1 MLFFTNFSEPI
12 AQLSDVKDSNPFQGN
27 LPLQYG
33 TYLQTLILA
42 KGLHWGNR
50 PNLNLNLKLLRTFR
64 TSIPAIVFI
73 SNWYTHKK
81 NKSWVSYHGLKA
93 IYVAYTH
100 MPEGGSTY
108 RVPPLGSYPSKQVCM
123 CPYPSVHKSI
133 AKIFNISSF
142 YFNVLIR
149 LPGLFKTKSL
159 SFMFA
164 YLVIFMPI
172 VFHQLFVFLDLVEG
186 HL

>member
-1 MLFFTNFSEPI
+1 
-12 AQLSDVKDSNPFQGN
+12 
-27 LPLQYG
+27 
-33 TYLQTLILA
+33 
-42 KGLHWGNR
+42 
-50 PNLNLNLKLLRTFR
+50 
-64 TSIPAIVFI
+64 
-73 SNWYTHKK
+73 
-81 NKSWVSYHGLKA
+81 
-93 IYVAYTH
+93 

-159 SFMFA
+159 AFMFA
-164 YLVIFMPI
+164 YLVIFMPV
-172 VFHQLFVFLDLVEG
+172 VFHQLFVFLGLVKG
-186 HL
+186 HLSNFANSRLILKVLENYLFLSMCQFAYKLSEAQPYLRVSLNLIGIPVRNYSSYM